1 MIEKDAQKNLN
12 QKIMEVII
20 NSSEIEEILSFICS
34 ETAKFFNVQKAT
46 IVSFPNNKNYED
58 YILRKEYKISP
69 EIKEITNIGN
79 FPQIAAFWGSN
90 LMKSNKTLAYDN
102 IETSDTP
109 DYFKNTCK
117 EMGIKS
123 IIGISI
129 GKVDDIW
136 GTLILSE
143 YNNSRKWEENQ
154 IELLETIS
162 KQIYITVRQFELYEK
177 EKKVAER
184 EALLRKIMLSS
195 VTNFDIKEVINSI
208 VTETGKLFKADRC
221 FFVEYDPETKSNK
234 PIKNYSEYLSS
245 KDICSHT
252 ISAPDRDKTEVF
264 DEILMN
270 GKSIAVNNIYE
281 IELPAATKYMLIDE
295 LSVKSYLIAPVHY
308 GEIIYGSIVLHCVNE
323 FKQFTKEE
331 INIAQA
337 VANQSANVLHQ
348 ARLYELIQV
357 QAKRESVLREIIASA
372 VNNLSMR
379 EALTSIVTQVGKLFR
394 SDRCF
399 FIEIDIKTNSNK
411 PIKKYAEYLSSKDII
426 SHNMRVP
433 TKGETKGFVDNTKQ
447 RKIEYVD
454 DITKIDL
461 PTATREMLD
470 YLSVKSFLIVPV
482 SYGERVYGAIVLHYV
497 KEFKQFSRDELDLA
511 QAIAN
516 QSAIVI
522 SQIELYSTIETNEK
536 YTKSFLDNIKDG
548 IISISEDFT
557 IETCNPAVE
566 SIWGYSIH
574 EVLGKKLNL
583 LLHFEYENI
592 KKKFYLSKKEFFG
605 IKKNGEEF
613 PVEIDISEID
623 FENKK
628 VTLLVIR
635 DITERKKIDK
645 MKNEFVSTVSHEL
658 RTPLTSIKGSLGLII
673 SGAFGV
679 LPNQTHKL
687 LDIANNNCTRLTN
700 LINDIL
706 DLEKIKAGKYE
717 FVYEELEINSIIN
730 QAVILN
736 QSYSDLFGIEI
747 EATKSIKEVYIKTDK
762 DRILQVMSNLISNA
776 VKFSN
781 PGDKVMIIAETKNDK
796 IRVSVKDNG
805 IGIPEDSK
813 HKIFKF
819 FSQVDSSDS
828 RSKGGTGLGLSICKL
843 IVESMGGEI
852 NFESEEGKGSTFY
865 FSFPILKGNTLIK
878 MSDSI

>member
-1 MIEKDAQKNLN
+1 MIEKAKQKNLN
-12 QKIMEVII
+12 QKIIEVII
-20 NSSEIEEILSFICS
+20 NSSDIDEILSFICS
-34 ETAKFFNVQKAT
+34 ETAKFFNVQRVT
-46 IVSFPNNKNYED
+46 IASFPNNKNYED
-58 YILRKEYKISP
+58 CILRKEFKISP
-69 EIKEITNIGN
+69 EIKGVANVGN

-90 LMKSNKTLAYDN
+90 LMKCNKTLAYDN

-117 EMGIKS
+117 EIGIKS
-123 IIGISI
+123 IIGTSI
-129 GKVDDIW
+129 GKSDDIW
-136 GTLILSE
+136 GTLVLSE
-143 YNNSRKWEENQ
+143 YNNCRKWEENQ
-154 IELLETIS
+154 IELLETVS
-162 KQIYITVRQFELYEK
+162 KQIYITIRQFELYEQ

-195 VTNFDIKEVINSI
+195 VTNLDIKEVINSI
-208 VTETGKLFKADRC
+208 VTETGKLYKADRC

-234 PIKNYSEYLSS
+234 PIKKYSEYLSS

-252 ISAPDRDKTEVF
+252 ISAPDRAKTEVF
-264 DEILMN
+264 DEILMS
-270 GKSIAVNNIYE
+270 GKSIAVNNVYE

-308 GEIIYGSIVLHCVNE
+308 GENIYGSIVLHCVNE
-323 FKQFTKEE
+323 FKQFTQEE
-331 INIAQA
+331 IDMAQA
-337 VANQSANVLHQ
+337 VANQSAIVMHQ
-348 ARLYELIQV
+348 ARLHELTQV
-357 QAKRESVLREIIASA
+357 QAQRESVLRGILASA
-372 VNNLSMR
+372 VNNLDMR
-379 EALTSIVTQVGKLFR
+379 EALTSIVTQVGKLFC

-426 SHNMRVP
+426 SHNTRVP
-433 TKGETKGFVDNTKQ
+433 TMGETKGFVNNTKK

-454 DITKIDL
+454 DITKINL
-461 PTATREMLD
+461 PPATREMLD

-482 SYGERVYGAIVLHYV
+482 SYGERVYGAIVLHFV
-497 KEFKQFSRDELDLA
+497 NEFKQFSRDELDLA
-511 QAIAN
+511 QAIAD

-522 SQIELYSTIETNEK
+522 SQIELYSTIEANEK
-536 YTKSFLDNIKDG
+536 YTKSFLDNINDG
-548 IISISEDFT
+548 IISISDDFT

-574 EVLGKKLNL
+574 EILGKKLDL
-583 LLHFEYENI
+583 LLHFECENI
-592 KKKFYLSKKEFFG
+592 EKKFYLSKKESFG
-605 IKKNGEEF
+605 IKKNGEKF
-613 PVEIDISEID
+613 PVEIDVSEID

-673 SGAFGV
+673 SGAYGI
-679 LPNQTHKL
+679 LPQEINKL
-687 LDIANNNCTRLTN
+687 LDIANNNCLRLTN

-717 FVYEELEINSIIN
+717 FIYEELEINSIIN
-730 QAVILN
+730 QSVVLN
-736 QSYSDLFGIEI
+736 QSYSDQFGIKIEI
-747 EATKSIKEVYIKTDK
+747 TKSIKETYIKADK

-781 PGDKVMIIAETKNDK
+781 PDGKVTITAETENNK
-796 IRVSVKDNG
+796 IKVSIKDNG

-819 FSQVDSSDS
+819 FSQVDSSDT

-843 IVESMGGEI
+843 IVENMGGEI
-852 NFESEEGKGSTFY
+852 DFESEEGKGSTFY
-865 FSFPILKGNTLIK
+865 FSFPRIQ
-878 MSDSI
+878 